1 MKQRPPSAPFEETSR
16 KLLKDPETAALYL
29 EECLADGD
37 VELFK
42 LALKHV
48 ADARPGG
55 MTRLAKVTHL
65 TREALYRS
73 LSKKG
78 NPRLDTLTKVLDALG
93 LRIGVSRKGD
103 VSELHAG

>member
-1 MKQRPPSAPFEETSR
+1 MKKKPSASFDKTSR
-16 KLLKDPETAALYL
+16 DLLADPETAAFYL
-29 EECLADGD
+29 EECLQDGD
-37 VELFK
+37 TELFK

-55 MTRLAKVTHL
+55 MTRLAKATTL

-78 NPRLDTLTKVLDALG
+78 NPRLDTLTKVLDVFG
-93 LRIGVSRKGD
+93 LRIGVSVK
-103 VSELHAG
+103 SHAAEIRAH